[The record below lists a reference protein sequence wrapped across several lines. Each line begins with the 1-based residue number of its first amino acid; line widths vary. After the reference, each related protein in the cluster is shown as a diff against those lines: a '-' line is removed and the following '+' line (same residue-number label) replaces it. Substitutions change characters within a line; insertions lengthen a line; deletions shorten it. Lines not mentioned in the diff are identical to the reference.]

1 MKTFNEIKTIASSY
15 VKDKVND
22 MALISE
28 PLLRVENNKLCL
40 GYFFVEF
47 NDEQKKDYR
56 VKRPTKWLTQDMI
69 SGIIIDVFDC
79 REKDF
84 SSSEI
89 LPYNKLYSNDGASI
103 LYDEVNYISKSFQ
116 KWYRN
121 ITHELSNE
129 TSFKLNLLYDK
140 KVLKLSDEIVSP
152 RDYVLTNMKSVFNE
166 MNEVLFSKLGNTI
179 TRYFDDYQESLFNQ
193 IRSSSVVDFELIKQY
208 YNCIKYLYP
217 ELIDIINA
225 FNNIDGTLDRN
236 YDENLRQ
243 IIEQKNKE
251 AEEEL
256 LDKIDN
262 EMKKIDKNYAPI
274 KRVKASFSDEKRDVS
289 DLIALIDKKLQE
301 IDEDNN

>member
-1 MKTFNEIKTIASSY
+1 MKTFNEIKEIANNY
-15 VKDKVND
+15 VKDKID
-22 MALISE
+22 DKILMFE
-28 PLLRVENNKLCL
+28 PLLRVENNTLCL

-56 VKRPTKWLTQDMI
+56 IKRPTKWLIQDMI

-79 REKDF
+79 NEKDF

-89 LPYNKLYSNDGASI
+89 LPYSKLYSNDGASI

-129 TSFKLNLLYDK
+129 FNFKLNSLYNK

-152 RDYVLTNMKSVFNE
+152 RDYVFTNMKSVFNE
-166 MNEVLFSKLGNTI
+166 MNEVLFSKLGNTLMK
-179 TRYFDDYQESLFNQ
+179 YFDDYQENLFNQ

-251 AEEEL
+251 AEEKL

-262 EMKKIDKNYAPI
+262 EMKKIDKNYTPI

>member
-166 MNEVLFSKLGNTI
+166 MNEVLFSKLGNTL

-193 IRSSSVVDFELIKQY
+193 IRSSSKVDFELIKQY

>member
-89 LPYNKLYSNDGASI
+89 LPYSKLYSNDGASI

-262 EMKKIDKNYAPI
+262 EMKKIDKNYTPI

>member
-1 MKTFNEIKTIASSY
+1 MKTFNEIKEIANNY
-15 VKDKVND
+15 VKDKID
-22 MALISE
+22 DKILMFE
-28 PLLRVENNKLCL
+28 PLLRVENNTLCL

-56 VKRPTKWLTQDMI
+56 IKRPTKWLIQDMI

-79 REKDF
+79 SEKDF

-89 LPYNKLYSNDGASI
+89 LPYSKLYSNNGASI

-121 ITHELSNE
+121 ITHELSNGFN
-129 TSFKLNLLYDK
+129 FKLNSLYNK

-152 RDYVLTNMKSVFNE
+152 RDYVFTNMKSVFNE
-166 MNEVLFSKLGNTI
+166 MNEVLFSKLGNTL

-193 IRSSSVVDFELIKQY
+193 IRSSSKVDFELIKQY

-225 FNNIDGTLDRN
+225 FNNIDGTLDKN

-262 EMKKIDKNYAPI
+262 EMKKIDKNYTPI

>member
-1 MKTFNEIKTIASSY
+1 MKTFNEIKEIANNY
-15 VKDKVND
+15 VKDKID
-22 MALISE
+22 DKILMFE
-28 PLLRVENNKLCL
+28 PLLRVENNTLCL

-56 VKRPTKWLTQDMI
+56 IKRPTKWLIQDMI

-79 REKDF
+79 NEKDF

-89 LPYNKLYSNDGASI
+89 LPYSKLYSNDGASI

-129 TSFKLNLLYDK
+129 FNFKLNSLYNK

-152 RDYVLTNMKSVFNE
+152 RDYVFTNMKSVFNE
-166 MNEVLFSKLGNTI
+166 MNEVLFSKLGNTLMK
-179 TRYFDDYQESLFNQ
+179 YFDDYQESLFNQ

-251 AEEEL
+251 AEEKL

-262 EMKKIDKNYAPI
+262 EMKKIDKNYTPI

>member
-56 VKRPTKWLTQDMI
+56 IKRPTKWLTQDMI

-262 EMKKIDKNYAPI
+262 EMKKIDKNYTPI

-289 DLIALIDKKLQE
+289 DLIVLIDKKLQE

>member
-140 KVLKLSDEIVSP
+140 KVLKLSDEIASP

-166 MNEVLFSKLGNTI
+166 MNEVLFSKLGNTL

-243 IIEQKNKE
+243 IIEQKNKK

-274 KRVKASFSDEKRDVS
+274 KRVKASFSDGKRDVS

>member
-22 MALISE
+22 RALISE

-103 LYDEVNYISKSFQ
+103 LYDEVNYISESFQ

-140 KVLKLSDEIVSP
+140 KILKLSDEIVSP

-166 MNEVLFSKLGNTI
+166 MNEVLFSKLGNTL

-225 FNNIDGTLDRN
+225 FNNIDGTIDKN

>member
-1 MKTFNEIKTIASSY
+1 MKTFNEIKKIANNY
-15 VKDKVND
+15 VKDKID
-22 MALISE
+22 DKILMFE
-28 PLLRVENNKLCL
+28 PLLRVENNTLCL

-56 VKRPTKWLTQDMI
+56 IKRPTKWLIQDMI

-79 REKDF
+79 NEKDF

-89 LPYNKLYSNDGASI
+89 LPYSKLYSNDGASI

-129 TSFKLNLLYDK
+129 FNFKLNSLYNK

-152 RDYVLTNMKSVFNE
+152 RDYVFTNMKSVFNE
-166 MNEVLFSKLGNTI
+166 MNEVLFSKLGNTFMK
-179 TRYFDDYQESLFNQ
+179 YFDDYQESLFNQ
-193 IRSSSVVDFELIKQY
+193 IRSSSVADFELIKQY

-262 EMKKIDKNYAPI
+262 EMKKIDKNYTPI

>member
-56 VKRPTKWLTQDMI
+56 IKRPTKWLTQDMI

-262 EMKKIDKNYAPI
+262 EMKKIDKNYTPI
-274 KRVKASFSDEKRDVS
+274 KRVKASFSGEKRDVS

>member
-89 LPYNKLYSNDGASI
+89 LPYSKLYSNDGASI

-166 MNEVLFSKLGNTI
+166 MNEVLFSKLGNTL

-262 EMKKIDKNYAPI
+262 EMKKIDKNYVPI